1 MMQRLFVSC
10 LLLLVSFSLQA
21 SGSTEQALHWLE
33 RMSASFRDLNY
44 QGTFTYEQG
53 DVMESLR
60 IAHAV
65 HGGEYFERLQYL
77 DGAKRE
83 IIRRG
88 EQLSCLQ
95 PGQRLVRFYQRE
107 QQLKDASLPTLVSRY
122 YDLSVGEPGRI
133 AGRKAIDLRLEPKD
147 QHRLGYLLSLD
158 QETGLLLRMKL
169 IGPDQKVLER
179 FQFVEVQV
187 GEAIPAKFF
196 EFDDSVDA
204 SKTATTISTKPLI
217 GQWRLAWKPEGFVST
232 TGLDK
237 VVSTDMATFSD
248 GLAAFSVFVESGV
261 ESNQKADQL
270 QRGATVVYS
279 LAAKSEDQDYR
290 ITVVGEIPQGT
301 AQRIAQSVQRLQ

>member
-1 MMQRLFVSC
+1 MMQRLFLSC

-95 PGQRLVRFYQRE
+95 PGQRLVRFYQRG

-133 AGRKAIDLRLEPKD
+133 AGREAIDLRLVPKD
-147 QHRLGYLLSLD
+147 RHRLGYLLSLD

-187 GEAIPAKFF
+187 GEVIPAEFF
-196 EFDDSVDA
+196 EFDDGA
-204 SKTATTISTKPLI
+204 EAPKTATISAKPLT

-232 TGLDK
+232 TGSDK

-248 GLAAFSVFVESGV
+248 GLAAFSVFVEPGV